1 MIKIQLNN
9 ILKASELASFETD
22 GDVYERKYY
31 PLVNVIFPNCQVF
44 WKRFVILMTNR
55 ICENMT
61 PEQRIRPRE
70 GISLDILDI
79 SMLNYSVFMKL
90 IYADNHFPSV
100 VISSFEDFYSNLVSS
115 CDLAEEFLL
124 KCYLLF
130 GECYNK
136 RSEVLTRLSREN
148 FLMLAGN
155 WYDNNY
161 SELYENYYI
170 KGKSNPI
177 RIPSRKN
184 ILDEYYDGY
193 SSWREYKTF
202 TQALRTFRNVIV
214 HETQMG
220 SIQIGRRE
228 LLVPRK
234 EKIKKYKRI
243 TDVFAAL
250 CDGKLIETDFI
261 IKDAQMR
268 SDIDDLK
275 RLLNMIW
282 DKPLNDFVKLFY
294 EEKNKILLKKFNL
307 ELV

>member
-1 MIKIQLNN
+1 MIKIQLDN

-31 PLVNVIFPNCQVF
+31 HLVNSIFPNCQAF
-44 WKRFVILMTNR
+44 WKRFVIPMTNR
-55 ICENMT
+55 ICEGMT

-70 GISLDILDI
+70 EISLDVLDI

-90 IYADNHFPSV
+90 IYADNHFLDT

-124 KCYLLF
+124 KFYLLF

-136 RSEVLTRLSREN
+136 KSEVLTKLSKEN
-148 FLMLAGN
+148 FLVLAEN

-170 KGKSNPI
+170 KGKPNPI

-184 ILDEYYDGY
+184 ILDEYYNGDL
-193 SSWREYKTF
+193 SWKEYKTF
-202 TQALRTFRNVIV
+202 TQALRTFRNVII
-214 HETQMG
+214 HETKMG

-228 LLVPRK
+228 FLVPRK

-243 TDVFAAL
+243 TDVFAVL
-250 CDGKLIETDFI
+250 NDTRVIETDFV
-261 IKDAQMR
+261 IKEAQMR
-268 SDIDDLK
+268 SDIDNLQ
-275 RLLNMIW
+275 RLLNKIW

-294 EEKNKILLKKFNL
+294 EENNKILLKKFNL
-307 ELV
+307 ELI